1 MNLTRDGAGGAN
13 PSMRLLL
20 ALQEF
25 WPVLYALPNFRTAH
39 MDLLINTFGTRIRSS
54 GERIVLALPSD
65 NANYKMKKEYPIRA
79 LEKIIIDHHSAPFF
93 YFDRR
98 GTVSFGGRRRY
109 RLLEFLRHAR
119 RPDFFEQPEGH
130 GGIAQSPGCVF
141 QLAKNPGALQDT
153 RGRQGSYRLS
163 NDGKRG

>member
-1 MNLTRDGAGGAN
+1 VQNKEGVPYQG
-13 PSMRLLL
+13 
-20 ALQEF
+20 
-25 WPVLYALPNFRTAH
+25 
-39 MDLLINTFGTRIRSS
+39 IR
-54 GERIVLALPSD
+54 EDR
-65 NANYKMKKEYPIRA
+65 
-79 LEKIIIDHHSAPFF
+79 HSAPFF

-141 QLAKNPGALQDT
+141 QLAENPGAFQDA
-153 RGRQGSYRLS
+153 RGRQGSLS
-163 NDGKRG
+163 VVE

>member
-1 MNLTRDGAGGAN
+1 
-13 PSMRLLL
+13 
-20 ALQEF
+20 
-25 WPVLYALPNFRTAH
+25 

-65 NANYKMKKEYPIRA
+65 KAKYKMKKEYPIRA
-79 LEKIIIDHHSAPFF
+79 LEKIHHSAPFF

-119 RPDFFEQPEGH
+119 RPDFFEQPEGQ

-141 QLAKNPGALQDT
+141 QLAENPGAFQDT
-153 RGRQGSYRLS
+153 RGRQGSLS
-163 NDGKRG
+163 VIE